1 MVGSQLE
8 NVLMQQR
15 NGQFVIKITDFGL
28 AKDQRTMLG
37 WDSALHNGTD
47 ADRRHARAFGR
58 GSRRPLDHPVWDAVL
73 HRARGTACFA

>member
-28 AKDQRTMLG
+28 AKDQRTMLR
-37 WDSALHNGTD
+37 WDGGLHRGTD
-47 ADRRHARAFGR
+47 ADRRMRVRLGG
-58 GSRRPLDHPVWDAVL
+58 GSRRPLDHPMWDAVL
-73 HRARGTACFA
+73 HRARSTACFA